1 VEKHEVDLHHSLFTP
16 RRKNSLRVTKYIKG
30 SNTKLGTEKFVTF
43 WSPFEIKIYSYIVQ
57 LEGTCNE
64 LKVVCTEYEWCSISC
79 KILTFVTNNNI

>member
-1 VEKHEVDLHHSLFTP
+1 
-16 RRKNSLRVTKYIKG
+16 
-30 SNTKLGTEKFVTF
+30 VTF